1 MERLYALHFA
11 RLESASADVNAFRFA
26 VDQDPYLLY
35 VNSPSTLCF
44 VVRMGYIV
52 ASFRRF
58 AGNITF
64 ACHESHT
71 SLNQNT
77 LNHDS
82 IWEMGPST
90 NVYSTNHLFLK
101 SYIVK

>member
-11 RLESASADVNAFRFA
+11 GLESASADVNAFRFA
-26 VDQDPYLLY
+26 IDQDAYLLY
-35 VNSPSTLCF
+35 VYSPSTLRF

-52 ASFRRF
+52 ASFRRL
-58 AGNITF
+58 AGNKTF

-77 LNHDS
+77 LKHDS
-82 IWEMGPST
+82 IWETGPST
-90 NVYSTNHLFLK
+90 NVFLSNHLIL
-101 SYIVK
+101 